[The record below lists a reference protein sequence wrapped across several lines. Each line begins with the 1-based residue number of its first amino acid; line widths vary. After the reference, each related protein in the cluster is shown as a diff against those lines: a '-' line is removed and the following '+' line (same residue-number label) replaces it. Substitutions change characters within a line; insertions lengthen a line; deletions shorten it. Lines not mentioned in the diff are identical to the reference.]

1 MGKMQEA
8 QLVAAKANAA
18 EPTLRDEWRV
28 YGEVIAEGRKGVGAQ
43 NQDQKFGDWL
53 VENKLDIREF
63 ALRNR
68 AMWLAENYDSLKPYF
83 EPGCPL
89 ERVHNPV
96 AIYNKY
102 RALTKAEQPQEPQ
115 ADNNERPERE
125 TVDDETERLKREY
138 HNARIALKASASA
151 LMERGIQR
159 GVTSADGFK
168 RGTSDVEVSPLPLP
182 GLRTWYEVARPVKS
196 WDEIGPNGYVGKAQ
210 GYAIRIVIDRIEAEI
225 YRDGADGAG
234 PREINIINQ

>member
-1 MGKMQEA
+1 MDKLQEA

-18 EPTLRDEWRV
+18 EPTIRDEWKV
-28 YGEVIAEGRKGVGAQ
+28 YGEVIADGQKGVGAQ
-43 NQDQKFGDWL
+43 NQKQKFNAWL
-53 VENKLDIREF
+53 VENKLDIRERG
-63 ALRNR
+63 LRTK

-83 EPGCPL
+83 ETGCPL

-102 RALTKAEQPQEPQ
+102 RALTKAEQPEESQ
-115 ADNNERPERE
+115 ANNDERPERE
-125 TVDDETERLKREY
+125 TADADTERLERDYQEGRSQMMY
-138 HNARIALKASASA
+138 AAQA
-151 LMERGIQR
+151 LMALGVQK

-168 RGTSDVEVSPLPLP
+168 SGSSDVLMSPIS
-182 GLRTWYEVARPVKS
+182 GDWYEAAKPTQT
-196 WDEIGPNGYVGKAQ
+196 WEEIGPNGYVGKAQ

-234 PREINIINQ
+234 PRAINIINQ